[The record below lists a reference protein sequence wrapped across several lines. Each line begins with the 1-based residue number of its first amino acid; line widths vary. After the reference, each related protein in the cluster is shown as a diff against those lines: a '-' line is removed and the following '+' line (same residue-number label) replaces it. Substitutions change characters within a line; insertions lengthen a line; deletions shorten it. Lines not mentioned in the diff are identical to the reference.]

1 MDCDAEVVCIQLEL
15 DYRPVLSFGG
25 KSLMGAGRA
34 NLLKRIRDSG
44 SLSRAAK
51 EMGMSYRLAWG
62 IVHHME
68 DVCGEKIVHSARG
81 GSARGKT
88 VLTDFGNELLAEFER
103 SERSIEKASGT
114 RFLKPSLATDGIL
127 VADSKLL
134 LIKRKKDPFKGKYA
148 LPGGFVEYGEK
159 VEDAVVR
166 EFREETG
173 LEVAID
179 RLLGVY
185 SAPGRDPR
193 GHTVSVVFVLAQE
206 GGTLADSD
214 ETHAEWVPIAKL
226 PQLAFDHNQIL
237 SDYRKTVR
245 RSR

>member
-1 MDCDAEVVCIQLEL
+1 
-15 DYRPVLSFGG
+15 
-25 KSLMGAGRA
+25 MGAGRA

-44 SLSRAAK
+44 SLSKAAK

-68 DVCGEKIVHSARG
+68 DVCGEKIVQSVRG

-114 RFLKPSLATDGIL
+114 RYLKPSLTTDGIL
-127 VADSKLL
+127 LVDSKLL
-134 LIKRKKDPFKGKYA
+134 LVKRKKDPFKGKYA

-159 VEDAVVR
+159 VEDAVIR

-173 LEVAID
+173 LEVAIGQ
-179 RLLGVY
+179 LLGVY

-193 GHTVSVVFVLAQE
+193 GHTVSVVFVLSHR
-206 GGTLADSD
+206 GGMLADSD
-214 ETHAEWVPIAKL
+214 ETHAEWFPIAKL
-226 PQLAFDHNQIL
+226 PQMAFDHNQIV

-245 RSR
+245 KSR

>member
-1 MDCDAEVVCIQLEL
+1 VDCDAEVVCIQLEL